1 MIVIIPVIYSQKL
14 IVNNLFVYDYEK
26 IGVER
31 YKISALLQVGNE
43 NESVTGEFGY
53 GESPLMRHP
62 NSWTKFK

>member
-53 GESPLMRHP
+53 GESP
-62 NSWTKFK
+62 

>member
-53 GESPLMRHP
+53 GESLLMRHP